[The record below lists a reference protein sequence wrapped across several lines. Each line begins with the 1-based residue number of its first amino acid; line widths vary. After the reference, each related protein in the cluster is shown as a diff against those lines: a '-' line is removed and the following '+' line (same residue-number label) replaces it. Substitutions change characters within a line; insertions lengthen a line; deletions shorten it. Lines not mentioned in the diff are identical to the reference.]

1 MDLTDA
7 TPADMVAELNA
18 RGAEFIL
25 LVNEKGKCR
34 AYSSPVKD
42 SGDDVFTQVR
52 DFMIQLKVQD
62 LADWESK

>member
-25 LVNEKGKCR
+25 LVKEGGKCS
-34 AYSSPVKD
+34 AHSSPVKD

-52 DFMIQLKVQD
+52 DFMIQLKVQG
-62 LADWESK
+62 LADW